1 MVIVYLQDLYLVII
15 YVAVVGPS
23 LLLVR
28 ETKSRILSLKKGSRA
43 LAYLPLTVLPLLAF
57 AIFAVNFLSSIP
69 FLNASWLGYN
79 IAIGPFGNQG
89 LFGILPFLPLFF
101 YTLLYVKYFEE
112 LYSRKDVK
120 RVVIWALLHIAM
132 GVAIYVALALMP
144 LGLFY
149 KHIRNK
155 YNVNHAYTLH
165 FATNIFLLIVSVG
178 SYMYLE

>member
-57 AIFAVNFLSSIP
+57 AIFAVNFLSSVP

-79 IAIGPFGNQG
+79 IAIGPLRQPRTVRYLTVLATIF
-89 LFGILPFLPLFF
+89 
-101 YTLLYVKYFEE
+101 LYVT
-112 LYSRKDVK
+112 SRQ
-120 RVVIWALLHIAM
+120 
-132 GVAIYVALALMP
+132 
-144 LGLFY
+144 LF
-149 KHIRNK
+149 
-155 YNVNHAYTLH
+155 
-165 FATNIFLLIVSVG
+165 
-178 SYMYLE
+178 

>member
-23 LLLVR
+23 LLLVG

-43 LAYLPLTVLPLLAF
+43 LVYLPLTVLPLLAF

-89 LFGILPFLPLFF
+89 LFGIYHSCHYFSIRYFTSTILRSF
-101 YTLLYVKYFEE
+101 TLEK
-112 LYSRKDVK
+112 
-120 RVVIWALLHIAM
+120 M
-132 GVAIYVALALMP
+132 
-144 LGLFY
+144 
-149 KHIRNK
+149 
-155 YNVNHAYTLH
+155 
-165 FATNIFLLIVSVG
+165 
-178 SYMYLE
+178 

>member
-1 MVIVYLQDLYLVII
+1 MTIVYLQDLYLVII

-23 LLLVR
+23 LLLVG
-28 ETKSRILSLKKGSRA
+28 ETKSRILNLKKGSTA

-57 AIFAVNFLSSIP
+57 AIFGVNFLSSIP

-89 LFGILPFLPLFF
+89 LFGILPFLPLFI
-101 YTLLYVKYFEE
+101 YTLLHVNYFEE
-112 LYSRKDVK
+112 LYFRKDVK

-144 LGLFY
+144 Y

-155 YNVNHAYTLH
+155 YDVNHAYTLH
-165 FATNIFLLIVSVG
+165 FATNIFLLMVSVS
-178 SYMYLE
+178 SYLYLE

>member
-1 MVIVYLQDLYLVII
+1 MAIVCLQDLYLVVI

-23 LLLVR
+23 LLLVG
-28 ETKSRILSLKKGSRA
+28 ETKSRILSLKKGRRA

-57 AIFAVNFLSSIP
+57 AIFAVNFLSSVP

-101 YTLLYVKYFEE
+101 YTLLHVNYFEE
-112 LYSRKDVK
+112 LYFRKDVK

-149 KHIRNK
+149 SIYEINIMSIMP
-155 YNVNHAYTLH
+155 TL
-165 FATNIFLLIVSVG
+165 FTSPQTYFS
-178 SYMYLE
+178 